1 MESAT
6 SRGLYWVVGQFVLI
20 GIIACAA
27 LFDPYKQSASL
38 TQQLIALAGIIAS
51 ILCLVV
57 AFRQLGH
64 SLTAFPK
71 PLTTGSLV
79 TSGLYAIVRY
89 PIYTGLLLGCGA
101 VTLFSQSPI
110 ALGASIVLTVWLNF
124 KANYEESWLRKQYPD
139 YESYCTHTK
148 KFIPWVW

>member
-27 LFDPYKQSASL
+27 LFDPYKQSASTL
-38 TQQLIALAGIIAS
+38 QQLFAVAGIIAS
-51 ILCLVV
+51 VACLVV

-79 TSGLYAIVRY
+79 TSGLYSIVRH

-101 VTLFSQSPI
+101 VTLLAQSPI
-110 ALGASIVLTVWLNF
+110 ALIASIILTIWLNF
-124 KANYEESWLRKQYPD
+124 KANYEESWLQQQYAD
-139 YESYCTHTK
+139 YAAYQTRTK
-148 KFIPWVW
+148 KFIPWLW